1 MDRSRIRLLATA
13 AGLLLATAGALV
25 AVATLAAERKD
36 APYQQLSVDEVER
49 MLGKPDV
56 LVVDANPEDVY
67 RKNHV
72 PGARWWR
79 SKPLAQLLPAQKDR
93 PVVFYCASP
102 H

>member
-1 MDRSRIRLLATA
+1 MERNRNRRAVLA
-13 AGLLLATAGALV
+13 AGALAVAAGALV
-25 AVATLAAERKD
+25 GVRTRADDEAKQPFRL
-36 APYQQLSVDEVER
+36 LSVDQVER
-49 MLGKPDV
+49 MIGRPDV

-67 RKNHV
+67 RKHHV

-79 SKPLAQLLPAQKDR
+79 SRPLAQLLPADKGR

>member
-1 MDRSRIRLLATA
+1 MDGRRIRPA
-13 AGLLLATAGALV
+13 AAAGALAVVVGAIV
-25 AVATLAAERKD
+25 AVATLAAERKKD
-36 APYQQLSVDEVER
+36 EPYRLVSIDQVEQ
-49 MLGKPDV
+49 MLGRPDLV
-56 LVVDANPEDVY
+56 LVDANPQDVY

-79 SKPLAQLLPAQKDR
+79 SKPLAELLPAERDR

>member
-1 MDRSRIRLLATA
+1 MKKSRSRTA
-13 AGLLLATAGALV
+13 ATAGALI
-25 AVATLAAERKD
+25 AAAAGALLAIGALAAERK
-36 APYQQLSVDEVER
+36 AEPFQLVSVDQVEQMIRAPEV
-49 MLGKPDV
+49 M
-56 LVVDANPEDVY
+56 VVDANPEDVY

-79 SKPLAQLLPAQKDR
+79 SKPLAQLLPAEKDR

>member
-1 MDRSRIRLLATA
+1 MEKRSRSRP
-13 AGLLLATAGALV
+13 GAGALV
-25 AVATLAAERKD
+25 AAAAGALLATGALAAERKD
-36 APYQQLSVDEVER
+36 EPFQMVSVDQVER
-49 MLGKPDV
+49 MIRTSDV

-79 SKPLAQLLPAQKDR
+79 SKPLAQLLPAEKDH